1 MLFAVRECTDHKPKR
16 ESSGAEIADKG
27 TVSLP
32 PLELT
37 ATHFRAAVAAR
48 PASGT

>member
-1 MLFAVRECTDHKPKR
+1 MLFALHEFTDNQLKR
-16 ESSGAEIADKG
+16 ESSGAEIADEG

-48 PASGT
+48 PAGGT

>member
-1 MLFAVRECTDHKPKR
+1 MLFAVHEFTDHKPKR
-16 ESSGAEIADKG
+16 ESSGAENAHEG

-32 PLELT
+32 SFELT

-48 PASGT
+48 EACGT

>member
-1 MLFAVRECTDHKPKR
+1 MLFAVHEFTDHKPKR
-16 ESSGAEIADKG
+16 ESSGAENADEG

-32 PLELT
+32 SFEVK

-48 PASGT
+48 QAGGT

>member
-1 MLFAVRECTDHKPKR
+1 MLFAVLECTDHKPKR
-16 ESSGAEIADKG
+16 ESSGAEIADEG